1 MGFFGLA
8 PKDKPQIHESIFTLC
23 HYGNGFNFSEVYEM
37 PTYLRNW
44 YLQKLADVREAEL
57 NAQKKAMKKG
67 TQIHRPS
74 FEKSR

>member
-1 MGFFGLA
+1 
-8 PKDKPQIHESIFTLC
+8 
-23 HYGNGFNFSEVYEM
+23 M

-57 NAQKKAMKKG
+57 KAQQKSMKKG

-74 FEKSR
+74 FGKT